1 MNAYLHTVNPFS
13 KVLAGVPKAYT
24 REAKNPITPSPHRR
38 NGKRSA
44 SRPPAA
50 NQPRGLASGHMGRKP
65 SSQQLSAA
73 IHPTHRVLQILPMAL
88 KPNQQ
93 KIKPLKTLSSSSQP
107 VVPSYPASGECQ
119 QVGEQSRKDRSR
131 PAGPSPEQIEDNQ
144 KR

>member
-73 IHPTHRVLQILPMAL
+73 IHPTHRVLQILPMAA
-88 KPNQQ
+88 KSNQQ

-107 VVPSYPASGECQ
+107 VVPSYASKWRMPASGRTVE
-119 QVGEQSRKDRSR
+119 E
-131 PAGPSPEQIEDNQ
+131 GPVETCWAVARTN
-144 KR
+144 RG